1 MATNPQE
8 KDTKTFGAPA
18 STTTSEISSPE
29 YVDIPTDFTKTTTA
43 AQIAN
48 KAFSEKLTE
57 LFKARE
63 KAREKRK
70 RTAEKVAVGHA
81 LGDLFGAL
89 GAHFVSGIDN
99 SQAVV
104 AQPLAPKSYEKVQSL
119 INEGVADQSTFD
131 QYMLSLT
138 QKKGEQD
145 VAMGMAQDKAA
156 IAAAEE
162 KNRQIT
168 EAAKLQAKR
177 EAEER
182 ERAFK
187 ESEGKKNRE
196 SNEKVAGIRAAASDK
211 SGQGSKGKDTLT
223 TWQRNMALAIAPKDK
238 VSKTVETGNMGLGDI
253 TRTTTSVYE
262 PSETDM
268 RNLYARAT
276 VLAKKW
282 GISLDEKGADEF
294 VRWRALIGKKT
305 KNGTPITEEGITA
318 LINAGKTISQIE
330 AEIQ

>member
-1 MATNPQE
+1 MGTNPQ
-8 KDTKTFGAPA
+8 KVQQQFVTPADTAA
-18 STTTSEISSPE
+18 LEIISPE
-29 YVDIPTDFTKTTTA
+29 YVDIPTDFTKTKA
-43 AQIAN
+43 AADAAN
-48 KAFSEKLTE
+48 QTFSEKLTE

-89 GAHFVSGIDN
+89 GAHFVSGINN

-119 INEGVADQSTFD
+119 INEGVADQNTFD

-145 VAMGMAQDKAA
+145 VAIAQDKDKAA
-156 IAAAEE
+156 IAAAKE

-182 ERAFK
+182 EREFK
-187 ESEGKKNRE
+187 ESE
-196 SNEKVAGIRAAASDK
+196 NEKDRKSRENAARIRAAATGNK
-211 SGQGSKGKDTLT
+211 SARGKNNLT
-223 TWQRNMALAIAPKDK
+223 TWQRSMALAIAPK
-238 VSKTVETGNMGLGDI
+238 KTVSTTVESGGMGLGNI
-253 TRTTTSVYE
+253 TRTTTSAYE

-268 RNLYARAT
+268 KNLYVKAEA
-276 VLAKKW
+276 LAKEW
-282 GISLDEKGADEF
+282 GISLDETGAAEF
-294 VRWRALIGKKT
+294 GRWYALIGKKT
-305 KNGTPITEEGITA
+305 KGGTPITEKGIT
-318 LINAGKTISQIE
+318 LLRKAGKTISQIE

>member
-1 MATNPQE
+1 MGNNPQE
-8 KDTKTFGAPA
+8 KDKQSSGTPA
-18 STTTSEISSPE
+18 STTTSEKSSPE
-29 YVDIPTDFTKTTTA
+29 YVNIPTDFTKTKTA
-43 AQIAN
+43 AESAN
-48 KAFSEKLTE
+48 QAFSEKLTE

-119 INEGVADQSTFD
+119 INEGVADQNTFD

-145 VAMGMAQDKAA
+145 VAIAQLEDKAA

-162 KNRQIT
+162 MNKQIAA
-168 EAAKLQAKR
+168 AAKLQAQI

-182 ERAFK
+182 ERASK

-196 SNEKVAGIRAAASDK
+196 SNETVARIRAAASGK
-211 SGQGSKGKDTLT
+211 KGSKDKDTLT

-253 TRTTTSVYE
+253 TRTTTSAYE

-268 RNLYARAT
+268 RNLYAQAT
-276 VLAKKW
+276 TLAKKW
-282 GISLDEKGADEF
+282 GISLDENGADEF
-294 VRWRALIGKKT
+294 IRWRALIGKKT

>member
-1 MATNPQE
+1 MGNNPQE
-8 KDTKTFGAPA
+8 KDKQSSGTPA
-18 STTTSEISSPE
+18 SATTSEISSPE

-43 AQIAN
+43 AQLAN
-48 KAFSEKLTE
+48 QAFSEKLTE

-145 VAMGMAQDKAA
+145 VAMAMAEDKAA

-168 EAAKLQAKR
+168 EAAKLQAKK

-182 ERAFK
+182 EREFK
-187 ESEGKKNRE
+187 ESEGEKNRE
-196 SNEKVAGIRAAASDK
+196 SNETIAGLRAAAGK
-211 SGQGSKGKDTLT
+211 KGQGSNGKDTLT
-223 TWQRNMALAIAPKDK
+223 TWQRSMALAIAPKDK
-238 VSKTVETGNMGLGDI
+238 VSTTVESGGMGLGNI
-253 TRTTTSVYE
+253 TRTTTSAYE

-268 RNLYARAT
+268 KNLYVKAEA
-276 VLAKKW
+276 LAKKW
-282 GISLDEKGADEF
+282 GISLDEEGADEF
-294 VRWRALIGKKT
+294 IRWRDLIGKKT
-305 KNGTPITEEGITA
+305 KKGTLITEEGITN
-318 LINAGKTISQIE
+318 LIKNGWKISQVE

>member
-1 MATNPQE
+1 MGTNPQE
-8 KDTKTFGAPA
+8 KDPQTSEASA
-18 STTTSEISSPE
+18 STTTTEISSPE
-29 YVDIPTDFTKTTTA
+29 YVDIPTDFTKTKTA
-43 AQIAN
+43 AQSAN
-48 KAFSEKLTE
+48 QAFSEKLTE

-119 INEGVADQSTFD
+119 INEGVADQNTFD

-138 QKKGEQD
+138 QKEGEQK
-145 VAMGMAQDKAA
+145 VAIAQAEDKAA

-196 SNEKVAGIRAAASDK
+196 SNETVAGIRAAASGNK
-211 SGQGSKGKDTLT
+211 GSKDKDTLT
-223 TWQRNMALAIAPKDK
+223 TWQRIMALAIAPKDK
-238 VSKTVETGNMGLGDI
+238 VTTTVESGGMGLGDI
-253 TRTTTSVYE
+253 TRTTTSAYE
-262 PSETDM
+262 PSESDM
-268 RNLYARAT
+268 KNLYAKAT
-276 VLAKKW
+276 TLAEKW
-282 GISLDEKGADEF
+282 GIPLDEKGAKEF
-294 VRWRALIGKKT
+294 RRWSALIGKKT
-305 KNGTPITEEGITA
+305 KNGRLITEEGITA
-318 LINAGKTISQIE
+318 LKNAGKTISQIE

>member
-1 MATNPQE
+1 MGANPQE
-8 KDTKTFGAPA
+8 KKTQTSATPA
-18 STTTSEISSPE
+18 NTTTTEISSPE
-29 YVDIPTDFTKTTTA
+29 YVDIPTDFTKTKTTA
-43 AQIAN
+43 ETAN

-145 VAMGMAQDKAA
+145 VAIAQAEDKAA
-156 IAAAEE
+156 IAAAQE

-177 EAEER
+177 KAEEVRMAFEAEQNQ
-182 ERAFK
+182 
-187 ESEGKKNRE
+187 KNRE
-196 SNEKVAGIRAAASDK
+196 SAEAIAGIKADASDK
-211 SGQGSKGKDTLT
+211 NGQDSKGKDTLT
-223 TWQRNMALAIAPKDK
+223 TWQRIMALAIAPKDE
-238 VSKTVETGNMGLGDI
+238 VSKTVETGGLGLGDI
-253 TRTTTSVYE
+253 TRTTTRGYQ

-268 RNLYARAT
+268 RNLYAKAT
-276 VLAKKW
+276 ALAEKW
-282 GISLDEKGADEF
+282 GISLDKKGAKEF
-294 VRWRALIGKKT
+294 KRWSELIGKKT
-305 KNGTPITEEGITA
+305 KEGTLITEEGIT
-318 LINAGKTISQIE
+318 LLRKAGKTISQIE